1 MYRRLLEHGWL
12 GVVLAFV
19 AAAAVGTVLGVFR
32 PGVTVDASTSLLLD
46 ERDPDLTYYSRSRRM
61 WPSDD
66 EFAIV
71 CCRRADWFTPESL
84 QVLRGLQTELTD
96 PAVVPHVKR
105 VLSLLDIP
113 LLRSGGSLLA
123 PPTIESKVADLAK
136 AREELTQHAIAK
148 GTFISGDGR
157 DAVLLVYLDQP
168 AEYDA
173 MDRERNAAL
182 ENGDDAT
189 VARLDPKFEVLRAEL
204 RDHRRG
210 LVKGVRAVAAKWSS
224 KMEGPIRLSGLPF
237 INLSLIEFVTND
249 VNVFGVLS
257 FSLFAAAFAVIYRR
271 FRWTAFP
278 ILTCVLPVALM
289 LGLMAAV
296 GWKLTVI
303 TANLPLLLFVLML
316 PFTVYFI
323 ERYRERRAK
332 SAAEPHLDTTA
343 RAAGDVWVPCLYSCT
358 TIMAGFASLLTSG
371 VKPVWWFGFLM
382 TLGLAV
388 GLVGV
393 FLFLPAAT
401 SRLAASDDPRAT
413 PDPRPASFM
422 RVLERSVLRAPAL
435 LGALGLTFYV
445 GGALACTQLTVENKF
460 IDYFWPD
467 GNPLMRPVRDTATAG
482 ETYRGLEY
490 IDQHMG
496 GTTPLDIVLTSK
508 TPGLFKTKE
517 GVAAIRAASEF
528 VASKD
533 NEPVVGSVTSLAT
546 LIDEARKTPFFSKA
560 TDTAVLAMGEQF
572 PKLKPLILD
581 VATPEYSTTRI
592 LVRFRETSPALHRK
606 EFLAALRADLERRP
620 EVAALCPVDDRG
632 VRHPVT
638 GVFLLYSNMLESLL
652 TGHKETF
659 WTVILAISLMLM
671 TLFGFRRPVVQV
683 PVAVGL
689 SVVLFL
695 LPWLCDKVGSFVHL
709 PHGVVAWLSR
719 HMVDVIGIAAA
730 AAAITSLVAA
740 LTLRLD
746 ERLAARGH
754 KRLAAIVHTL
764 AVSVVVHVPE
774 ILPAVVVLGV
784 MGLTGV
790 PLDLITVT
798 IAAISMGVG
807 IDAAIQY
814 TFRYRLELAAAGGD
828 RRAAVTRSHATIG
841 RSIWIATSIMVAG
854 FAVMAFSDF
863 VPTVYFGVFNALA
876 MVIGQFAALTVLPSL
891 FLLTGL
897 PRR

>member
-1 MYRRLLEHGWL
+1 MYRSLLERGWL
-12 GVVLAFV
+12 WIVLVF
-19 AAAAVGTVLGVFR
+19 AAAAGVLGTFLPR
-32 PGVTVDASTSLLLD
+32 VTVDASTSLLLD
-46 ERDPDLTYYSRSRRM
+46 EHDPDLTYYARSRRM

-66 EFAIV
+66 EFAIF

-84 QVLRGLQTELTD
+84 EVLREVQKDLSDAT
-96 PAVVPHVKR
+96 VVPNVRK
-105 VLSLLDIP
+105 VVSLLDIP
-113 LLRSGGSLLA
+113 LLRSGGSVFA
-123 PPTIESKVADLAK
+123 PPTIESKGTDLAK
-136 AREELTQHAIAK
+136 AREELTNHAVAR
-148 GTFISGDGR
+148 GTLISADGR
-157 DAVLLVYLDQP
+157 DTCLLVYLEQP
-168 AEYDA
+168 PDYEA
-173 MDRERNAAL
+173 MDRERNEAL
-182 ENGDDAT
+182 ENHDDAK
-189 VARLDPKFEVLRAEL
+189 VAQLDPKYEVLRADL
-204 RDHRRG
+204 RARRRA
-210 LVKGVRAVAAKWSS
+210 LVLGVRAVAAKWSP
-224 KMEGPIRLSGLPF
+224 KMDGPIRLSGLPF

-271 FRWTAFP
+271 LRWTFFP
-278 ILTCVLPVALM
+278 IVTCLLPVVLM
-289 LGLMAAV
+289 LGLMAALD
-296 GWKLTVI
+296 WKLTVI

-332 SAAEPHLDTTA
+332 SAAEPHLGTTA
-343 RAAGDVWVPCLYSCT
+343 GAAGDVWVPCLYSCT

-371 VKPVWWFGFLM
+371 VKPVWWFGLM
-382 TLGLAV
+382 MTIGLAV
-388 GLVGV
+388 GLAGV

-401 SRLAASDDPRAT
+401 SRLTAVEDPRAT
-413 PDPRPASFM
+413 ADPRPHSFM
-422 RVLERSVLRAPAL
+422 RVLERCVLAAPAV
-435 LGALGLTFYV
+435 LGGIGLALYL
-445 GGALACTQLTVENKF
+445 GGAFACTKLTVENKF

-467 GNPLMRPVRDTATAG
+467 GNPFMRVVRTDPNAG

-496 GTTPLDIVLTSK
+496 GTTPLDIMLTSK
-508 TPGLFKTKE
+508 TPGFFKTKD

-528 VASKD
+528 VTSKD
-533 NEPVVGSVTSLAT
+533 NENVVGSVTSLAT
-546 LIDEARKTPFFSKA
+546 LIDEARKAPMLSKA
-560 TDTAVLAMGEQF
+560 TDTAVLAMGERF

-581 VATPEYSTTRI
+581 VATPDYSTARI
-592 LVRFRETSPALHRK
+592 LVRFRETSPTLHRK
-606 EFLAALRADLERRP
+606 QFLDALRADLGKRP

-632 VRHPVT
+632 VRHQVT

-652 TGHKETF
+652 AGHKETF

-671 TLFGFRRPVVQV
+671 TLFGFRRPLVQV

-689 SVVLFL
+689 SVVLFFV
-695 LPWLCDKVGSFVHL
+695 PTYVRDVVG
-709 PHGVVAWLSR
+709 LS
-719 HMVDVIGIAAA
+719 AAA
-730 AAAITSLVAA
+730 AALTSLVLA

-746 ERLAARGH
+746 ERLAKNGH
-754 KRLAAIVHTL
+754 PRVAAFVHTL
-764 AVSVVVHVPE
+764 ATSVVVHVPE

-784 MGLTGV
+784 MGVVGI

-814 TFRYRLELAAAGGD
+814 TVRYRLELAAAGGD

-863 VPTVYFGVFNALA
+863 VPTVYFGLFNALA